1 MLMLHR
7 CEIILNLFKFCDLVM
22 ENGIQC
28 ANQSRVLRLHLE
40 RLNIEPVTA
49 MQDNFLFKSV
59 LFVFQLDSLY

>member
-1 MLMLHR
+1 
-7 CEIILNLFKFCDLVM
+7 M